1 MLLSKFVS
9 QVDFNSYEEF
19 SKSFKICIPDNF
31 NFAYDVVDEIASAT
45 PEKVAIVWCND
56 KGEEAV
62 FTFGQLKYYSDKTAN
77 FFKNAGIKRR
87 SCNANFKR
95 RYEFWFSILALHKL
109 ELYAY
114 LLHTF
119 LLQRYC
125 LQKQCC

>member
-56 KGEEAV
+56 KGEEA
-62 FTFGQLKYYSDKTAN
+62 Y
-77 FFKNAGIKRR
+77 
-87 SCNANFKR
+87 
-95 RYEFWFSILALHKL
+95 LHL
-109 ELYAY
+109 DS
-114 LLHTF
+114 
-119 LLQRYC
+119 
-125 LQKQCC
+125 